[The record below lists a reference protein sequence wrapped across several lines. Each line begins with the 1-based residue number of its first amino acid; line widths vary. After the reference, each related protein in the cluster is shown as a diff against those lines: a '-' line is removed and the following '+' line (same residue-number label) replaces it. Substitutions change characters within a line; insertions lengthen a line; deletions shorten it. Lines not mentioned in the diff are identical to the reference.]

1 VFVDVDSKAQQGCG
15 MMLALTRLKDKW
27 SLSRHTSVLDFLKT
41 SSGTCALP
49 VVLFYIGD
57 VIHADDPTEEEALH
71 NLSFV
76 FQMLYFCLISVCT
89 YMAFF
94 GQNRL
99 SVTTLPFLKIFFI
112 ENLSPRT
119 TSVSEQIMTYLP
131 VLAVPN
137 TRFHSIFF

>member
-1 VFVDVDSKAQQGCG
+1 
-15 MMLALTRLKDKW
+15 MLLALRTLKETW

-49 VVLFYIGD
+49 VVLFYTGD
-57 VIHADDPTEEEALH
+57 VIHADNPTEEEPLLK
-71 NLSFV
+71 LSFV
-76 FQMLYFCLISVCT
+76 FQILYFCLISVCT
-89 YMAFF
+89 NMAFF

-99 SVTTLPFLKIFFI
+99 YVTTPPPPFFYIFV
-112 ENLSPRT
+112 ENLPQRT
-119 TSVSEQIMTYLP
+119 TSVSKQIMTYLA